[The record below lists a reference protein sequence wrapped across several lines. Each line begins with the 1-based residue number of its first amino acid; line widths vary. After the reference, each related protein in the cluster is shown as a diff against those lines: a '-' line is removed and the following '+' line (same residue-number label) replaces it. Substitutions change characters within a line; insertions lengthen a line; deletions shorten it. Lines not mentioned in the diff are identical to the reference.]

1 MAVTPPTVVSGIEDD
16 VDETARKAELAGGTV
31 IIAPMDV
38 MPAGRMAIFMDTTGA
53 VIAVRQPGQH
63 LGAQLVNEPGA
74 FVWSE
79 LTSSDPASS
88 KAFYSA
94 FLAGAGAA
102 R

>member
-38 MPAGRMAIFMDTTGA
+38 MPAGLCWLRYDSCDRHLTVSRMLIL
-53 VIAVRQPGQH
+53 H
-63 LGAQLVNEPGA
+63 L
-74 FVWSE
+74 
-79 LTSSDPASS
+79 
-88 KAFYSA
+88 
-94 FLAGAGAA
+94 